1 MRSFP
6 FGTSLAAL
14 AAAPLAAQEPAAG
27 GGSLMSLQINVMFWT
42 LVIFFILLYIL
53 SKFAFKPITAAVEAR
68 EQALEEALAVAKR
81 DRDEAARMLAEQHAG
96 IDLARAEVQKLIAD
110 GRMTGEKLR
119 ADLVEKARAE
129 QQEMLDRAKREIER
143 EKERAI
149 IELRR
154 EAVEMAI
161 AGAGKV
167 IEQNLDSEKNRRL
180 VDGFLSSLKPVKA
193 KR

>member
-1 MRSFP
+1 
-6 FGTSLAAL
+6 
-14 AAAPLAAQEPAAG
+14 
-27 GGSLMSLQINVMFWT
+27 
-42 LVIFFILLYIL
+42 
-53 SKFAFKPITAAVEAR
+53 
-68 EQALEEALAVAKR
+68 
-81 DRDEAARMLAEQHAG
+81 MLAEQHAG
-96 IDLARAEVQKLIAD
+96 IDLARAEVRKLIAE

-129 QQEMLDRAKREIER
+129 QQEMLDRAKREIDR

-154 EAVEMAI
+154 DAVEMAI

-180 VDGFLSSLKPVKA
+180 VEGFLSSLKPVKA

>member
-1 MRSFP
+1 
-6 FGTSLAAL
+6 
-14 AAAPLAAQEPAAG
+14 
-27 GGSLMSLQINVMFWT
+27 MSLQINVMFWT